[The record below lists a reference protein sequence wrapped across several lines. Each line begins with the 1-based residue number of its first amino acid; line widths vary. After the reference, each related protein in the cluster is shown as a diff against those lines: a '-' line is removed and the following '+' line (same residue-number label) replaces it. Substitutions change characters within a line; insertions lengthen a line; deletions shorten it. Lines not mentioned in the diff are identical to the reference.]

1 MPGMCCVFCSFVSVM
16 LIALSSNRIGAS
28 ANEEVVEGRLSLHNL
43 EEVALEVADEDLD
56 NLGGQWSG
64 ASDDDSEAG
73 GDEDAEEPPN
83 RSDDDGE
90 ASNNEGAERAPS
102 SSDDHNNG
110 EVSDKEGRAGRIP
123 SLSGEE
129 DEEYDSQ

>member
-1 MPGMCCVFCSFVSVM
+1 M
-16 LIALSSNRIGAS
+16 LIALSSDRIGAS
-28 ANEEVVEGRLSLHNL
+28 ANEEVVERRLSLHDL
-43 EEVALEVADEDLD
+43 EEAALEVANEDLD
-56 NLGGQWSG
+56 DLGGQWGG

-83 RSDDDGE
+83 RSDDNGE
-90 ASNNEGAERAPS
+90 ASNDEGAERAPS
-102 SSDDHNNG
+102 PSDDCDNG
-110 EVSDKEGRAGRIP
+110 EVSDEEGRAGRIP